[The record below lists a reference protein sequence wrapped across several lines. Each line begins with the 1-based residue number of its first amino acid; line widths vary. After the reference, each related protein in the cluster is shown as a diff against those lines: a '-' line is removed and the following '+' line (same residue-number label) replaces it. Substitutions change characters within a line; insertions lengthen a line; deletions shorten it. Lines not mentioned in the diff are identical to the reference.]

1 MFKTVGLY
9 SYHRQDNK
17 TEEKIESKRE
27 RKKIMSENFEYTYSS
42 SQQKEVEAIR
52 KKYLPK
58 EEDKME
64 TLRKLDRKAE
74 NPGSIAALITGIVG
88 ALVLG
93 AGMSCCM
100 VWAEQFFVLGIV
112 VGILGMIMVGAAY
125 PLYKKITAKKR
136 AEYAEQILALTNE
149 LAMN

>member
-1 MFKTVGLY
+1 
-9 SYHRQDNK
+9 
-17 TEEKIESKRE
+17 
-27 RKKIMSENFEYTYSS
+27 MSENFEYTYSAAE
-42 SQQKEVEAIR
+42 QKEVEAIR

-74 NPGSIAALITGIVG
+74 RPGMVASLVNGILG

-93 AGMSCCM
+93 AGMSCCL
-100 VWAEQFFVLGIV
+100 VWSEQLFVQGIV
-112 VGILGMIMVGAAY
+112 IGILGMIMVGTSY
-125 PLYKKITAKKR
+125 PMYKKITAKKR
-136 AEYAEQILALTNE
+136 AKYAEQILTLTNE